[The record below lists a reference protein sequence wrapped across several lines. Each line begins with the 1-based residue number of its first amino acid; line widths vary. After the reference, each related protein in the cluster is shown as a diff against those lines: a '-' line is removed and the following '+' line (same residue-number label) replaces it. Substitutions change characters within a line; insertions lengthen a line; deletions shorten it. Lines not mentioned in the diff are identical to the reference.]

1 MSANWGLDQLRIRKN
16 VVFIIGWLFAPF
28 DIIVQ
33 LHLVLRDGQGL
44 DAGSIRLEIGQT
56 RNDVLRSHP
65 NQPQSRDCGFLGAG
79 IWQRPPQLGDQLL
92 LEARL
97 SSGRTMVVLLPQA
110 RWEWCLQTSGWKY
123 SKGALLHWLV
133 AAKRAVCLLMGGQ
146 WRRLATKVH
155 RQRRQL
161 SNASQSVLH
170 PGQGWTQLLKHEAF
184 AERRTHLIVDHQL
197 GGGANHYRRRLVASL
212 LADGDSVLTWM
223 YDLAT
228 LQPMLLVEEQ
238 QSHRTYALEHE
249 TDLVEALK
257 NISLT
262 SITYNNAVSFVEAET
277 IPALLLKLHQR
288 SSARLTILLHDYFAI
303 CPSHVLLSHQGR
315 FCAIPDLKTCQ
326 SCLPNNP
333 NGFTSLFR
341 GDILS
346 WRRAWGPLLAEATE
360 IVAFSESSAALLRKA
375 YETWPNGNNWLK
387 GRRIEVRPHE
397 VTYLGS
403 QTVTVS
409 QTDKLVIGVVGHIS
423 FHKGAHVLKQLSNKI
438 LSQQSQ
444 ERIVVIGSFEGA
456 NDERVLKQTGPY
468 RQENLAE
475 NIKRSGAN
483 IMLFPSIYP
492 ETFSYVTHELI
503 SLGLPLACF
512 NLGAPAE
519 RVRTYEKGLILESQ
533 EPEAIL
539 RALRSFFLH
548 IYRPSQPSSAIAG
561 FTG

>member
-16 VVFIIGWLFAPF
+16 AVFIIGWLFASF
-28 DIIVQ
+28 DTIEQ
-33 LHLVLRDGQGL
+33 LHLVLRDDQGL
-44 DAGSIRLEIGQT
+44 DAGSIRLETGQT

-65 NQPQSRDCGFLGAG
+65 DQPQSRDCGFLGAG
-79 IWQRPPQLGDQLL
+79 IWQRPPRPGYQLL

-110 RWEWCLQTSGWKY
+110 RWEWCLQASGWKH
-123 SKGALLHWLV
+123 SKGALRHWFV
-133 AAKRAVCLLMGGQ
+133 TAKRAVLLLMGGQ
-146 WRRLATKVH
+146 WRGLVTKVR

-161 SNASQSVLH
+161 SSALQSALR
-170 PGQGWTQLLKHEAF
+170 PGQGWTQLLKHEAS
-184 AERRTHLIVDHQL
+184 AERRTHLIVDHRL
-197 GGGANHYRRRLVASL
+197 GGGANHYRQRLVASL

-238 QSHRTYALEHE
+238 QNRRTYALENE
-249 TDLVEALK
+249 TDLVEMLK
-257 NISLT
+257 DIPLT

-277 IPALLLKLHQR
+277 IPALLLELHQR
-288 SSARLTILLHDYFAI
+288 SGARLTVLLHDYFAI

-315 FCAIPDLKTCQ
+315 FCAIPDLETCR

-341 GDILS
+341 GDVLS
-346 WRRAWGPLLAEATE
+346 WRRAWGPLLTEATE

-375 YETWPNGNNWLK
+375 YETWPDGDNWLK

-397 VTYLGS
+397 VTYLGN
-403 QTVTVS
+403 QTVIVS

-423 FHKGAHVLKQLSNKI
+423 FHKGARVLKQLSNEI

-456 NDERVLKQTGPY
+456 SDERALKQTGPY

-475 NIKRSGAN
+475 VIKRSGAN
-483 IMLFPSIYP
+483 IMLFPSICP

-512 NLGAPAE
+512 DLGAPAE
-519 RVRTYEKGLILESQ
+519 RVLTYEKGLILESQ

-548 IYRPSQPSSAIAG
+548 IYRPSQSSPATAEL
-561 FTG
+561 TG